1 MIKIG
6 IIGAGS
12 LTAEELLKILLGH
25 KNAEIIILHSET
37 YQGKKVDSVWPA
49 FKNLTDL
56 SFSAPSIQKIKE
68 ECDCVFITRPH

>member
-56 SFSAPSIQKIKE
+56 SFKIGRASCRE
-68 ECDCVFITRPH
+68 RV